1 MATQKDD
8 LKVCLSMPRFIAA
21 ILVTF
26 TLALGAA
33 PARSIEAV
41 TADDTARFLAG
52 LPLSSSSPLAAFT
65 NDLVWVSHARNLN
78 SMFAREESV
87 QLSKV
92 REFSKKYLSDK
103 QDTMLYMFSGP
114 DFLYATSF
122 FPNAST
128 YVLAGLEPV
137 GAVPEL
143 TSLSP
148 SIIDEEL
155 GSLEASM
162 SSLFS
167 FSFFITQKMK
177 TQLREGPVYGTLP
190 ILYVLLAR
198 TGKTIYEVNFVRL
211 DEQGKLVADELVA
224 TKRNAASGVKIVFSD
239 GNGPKQT
246 LYYFSTNL
254 ADGSFQRS
262 GFSAFLTRLG
272 PADSLIKS
280 ASYLLHNGNF
290 AGVRKLLLN
299 NSATIVQDDSGIPLA
314 YFESTKWRVQAF
326 GITLDRSQCSR
337 ISISPVWPSC
347 FKVLVRS
354 NSALDTDGAR
364 TSRTFSSPK
373 AARRLTATR

>member
-1 MATQKDD
+1 
-8 LKVCLSMPRFIAA
+8 MPRLTVA
-21 ILVTF
+21 IFATF
-26 TLALGAA
+26 MLALSAA
-33 PARSIEAV
+33 PARSIEAAA
-41 TADDTARFLAG
+41 ADDTARVLAG
-52 LPLSSSSPLAAFT
+52 LQPSSNSPLTVLT
-65 NDLVWVSHARNLN
+65 NDPAWLSHARNLD

-103 QDTMLYMFSGP
+103 HDTMLYMFSGP

-137 GAVPEL
+137 GSVPDL

-148 SIIDEEL
+148 SVIDGEL
-155 GSLEASM
+155 RSLEASM

-177 TQLREGPVYGTLP
+177 SQLREGEVYGTLP
-190 ILYVLLAR
+190 ILYVFLAR
-198 TGKTIYEVNFVRL
+198 TSKTIHEVNFVSL

-224 TKRNAASGVKIVFSD
+224 TKRNAASGVKIVFSG

-262 GFSAFLTRLG
+262 GFSAFLARLG

-280 ASYLLHNGNF
+280 ASIFCTKRILPACGSSCSITARPSFRTIAAFRSPISKQRNGGF
-290 AGVRKLLLN
+290 RRL
-299 NSATIVQDDSGIPLA
+299 
-314 YFESTKWRVQAF
+314 
-326 GITLDRSQCSR
+326 GITLDRSQCSQ

-373 AARRLTATR
+373 AARG